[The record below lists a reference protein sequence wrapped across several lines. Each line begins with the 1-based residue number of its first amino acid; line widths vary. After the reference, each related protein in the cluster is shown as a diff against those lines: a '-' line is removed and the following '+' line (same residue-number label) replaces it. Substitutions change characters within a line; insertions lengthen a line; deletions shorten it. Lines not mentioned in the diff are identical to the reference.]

1 MSLRRGV
8 LCVDGMFLHLAFW
21 EIAGFLAAAV
31 LTRCDANEEQ
41 AEEGREGNCFHNK
54 GRVAGDYQLCN
65 RKESTT
71 HPNYKECVE

>member
-31 LTRCDANEEQ
+31 LTGCDTDEEQ

-54 GRVAGDYQLCN
+54 
-65 RKESTT
+65 
-71 HPNYKECVE
+71 